1 MKRLFLYAM
10 FMTVTLSSM
19 AQLKLSSNNI
29 DKVLKSMTIE
39 EKAQMLVGFH
49 FGKSYTGLPVADVN
63 STAIVPGAAGFTADI
78 ERLGIPHTVL
88 ADGPAGLRI
97 SPKRRNDS
105 KTYYCTGFPIG
116 TLLAATFNRDLVY
129 QVGQAMGNEV
139 LEYGCD
145 VLLGPGMN
153 LMRNPLCGRNFE
165 YYSEDP
171 FLVGLTASAMIDGI
185 QSMGVGVSAKHFA
198 GNNQETNRLYNNA
211 VISQRALRELYLKGF
226 EIAVRR
232 SQPWTIMSSY
242 NKINGMWTHEN
253 KELLTTILR
262 DEWGFK
268 GMVMTDWTGTRNTK
282 LQVAAGNDLLT
293 PGNEEQYMQIIEGA
307 KNGSISM
314 NDINRNVKRILEY
327 LVKTPHFRNYRF
339 SNTPD
344 IKAHAAVARKAAP
357 EGMVLLKNEDALPF
371 KQITDTLPHVAL
383 FGVTSYKFFAGG
395 TGSGDVN
402 KPYVVDL
409 KQGLANA
416 GFVMDK
422 TLTNVYEKYK
432 EYGLVE
438 LEAEMGRQYGGWF
451 HPRPRLKE
459 PQFGENIY
467 RFAAENNDVA
477 IVTLGRSS
485 GEGQDRP
492 YYDFNIYNDEKEML
506 NAVCKEFHKL
516 KKKVIVIL
524 NVGGAVETASW
535 RDMADAILLAWQPGM
550 EGGNAIADVLVGVA
564 YPSGKLPVT
573 FPVNIDD
580 VPSTKHFPK
589 DYTFWNDNR
598 MTAEQRAAIPN
609 YAETVYEED
618 LNVGYRY
625 FQTAGKQVSYPF
637 GYGLGYTHFE
647 YSGAA
652 VKKKGNNYVATV
664 IIKNTGNYVG
674 KETVQLY
681 ITAPAG
687 KLVKPAL
694 ELKAYAK
701 TRELRP
707 GESQRVEMT
716 FSNYDL
722 ASYDESQQS
731 WVTDGGQYTAR
742 FAASVNDIRQN
753 IPFIAKQQKVKC
765 HDVLK
770 R

>member
-1 MKRLFLYAM
+1 MKRLFFFAM
-10 FMTVTLSSM
+10 LMTVTLSSM
-19 AQLKLSSNNI
+19 AQLKLTSNNI

-39 EKAQMLVGFH
+39 EKAQLLVGFH
-49 FGKSYTGLPVADVN
+49 FGRSYTGLPVADNN

-78 ERLGIPHTVL
+78 GRLGIPHTVL

-97 SPKRRNDS
+97 NPRRRDDNN
-105 KTYYCTGFPIG
+105 TYYCTGFPIG
-116 TLLAATFNRDLVY
+116 TLLAATFNSELVY

-171 FLVGLTASAMIDGI
+171 FLVGFTAAAMIDGI

-211 VISQRALRELYLKGF
+211 IISQRALRELYLKGF
-226 EIAVRR
+226 EIAVRK

-242 NKINGMWTHEN
+242 NKINGLWTHEN
-253 KELLTTILR
+253 KELLTSILR

-268 GMVMTDWTGTRNTK
+268 GIVMTDWTGTRNTK

-293 PGNEEQYMQIIEGA
+293 PGNAEQYKQIVEGA
-307 KNGSISM
+307 KNGTISM
-314 NDINRNVKRILEY
+314 NDINRNVRRMLQFI
-327 LVKTPHFRNYRF
+327 VKTPHFRNYHF
-339 SNTPD
+339 SNKPD

-357 EGMVLLKNEDALPF
+357 EGMVLLKNNGVLPF
-371 KQITDTLPHVAL
+371 KQVADTLPHVAL
-383 FGVTSYKFFAGG
+383 FGITSYKFYAGG

-409 KQGLANA
+409 KEGLSNA

-459 PQFGENIY
+459 PQYGENIY

-477 IVTLGRSS
+477 IVTIGRNS

-492 YYDFNIYNDEKEML
+492 YYDFNMYADEIELL
-506 NAVCKEFHKL
+506 NAVSKEFHKL
-516 KKKVIVIL
+516 NKKVIVIL

-535 RDMADAILLAWQPGM
+535 RDKADAVLLAWQPGM
-550 EGGNAIADVLVGVA
+550 EGGNAIANVLVGVS

-573 FPVNIDD
+573 FPLSIDD
-580 VPSTKHFPK
+580 VPSTKNFPK
-589 DYTFWNDNR
+589 DYTFWNDSR

-609 YAETVYEED
+609 YAETIYEED

-625 FQTAGKQVSYPF
+625 FQTAAKQVSYPF
-637 GYGLGYTHFE
+637 GYGLGYTTFA
-647 YSGAA
+647 YSNPT
-652 VKKKGNNYVATV
+652 VEKKGNNFVASVRIT
-664 IIKNTGNYVG
+664 NTGNLAG
-674 KETVQLY
+674 KEVVQLY
-681 ITAPAG
+681 ITAPQG
-687 KLVKPAL
+687 KLKKPVY

-701 TRELRP
+701 TRELQP
-707 GESQRVEMT
+707 GESQVVYMP
-716 FSNYDL
+716 FSNYEL

-742 FAASVNDIRQN
+742 FAASVADIRQN
-753 IPFIAKQQKVKC
+753 VPFNVKAQKVKC

-770 R
+770 P